1 MAVTNKID
9 FAFHRRSLLDILELV
24 SFIREQTGLFEK
36 RSRSRLGVAHTNKAI
51 LVCVENIGTL
61 SGSPPRQKTQE
72 ANQQNEK
79 NKTKNNGE
87 VSKEIEPR
95 IVIRPT
101 SVTVITTDGPLQHEN
116 KIKVPANATL
126 PHTNEHTRAQRP
138 GRLLDSTG
146 QFRVF
151 VGQIWFFRSVC
162 VLFLFAP
169 ISSIHPHVA
178 LH

>member
-1 MAVTNKID
+1 MRPMAVTNKID

-79 NKTKNNGE
+79 KKNKTKNNGE
-87 VSKEIEPR
+87 VS
-95 IVIRPT
+95 
-101 SVTVITTDGPLQHEN
+101 
-116 KIKVPANATL
+116 
-126 PHTNEHTRAQRP
+126 
-138 GRLLDSTG
+138 
-146 QFRVF
+146 
-151 VGQIWFFRSVC
+151 
-162 VLFLFAP
+162 
-169 ISSIHPHVA
+169 
-178 LH
+178 